1 MSRHILTCVVFLVC
15 ALGSPTDRAHAQTP
29 VSGEWITLGDVAPV
43 TGEAA
48 DILLGPAPPP
58 GQTLAMD
65 PAFIISTARSAGVV
79 VAIPLDAPVLVKR
92 LAGGAPSAAAARS
105 APAARSAQPARTLT
119 PTPAGQMPGQV
130 PGQVLVLVRDVAR
143 GDVISADDLD
153 WADAAAAR
161 LRGIDQLDAVAGMEA
176 RRSLRAGQPVLA
188 TDIRA
193 PAVIRKGD
201 PVKLVYATGGVRI
214 SVDGVAQNEAAMG
227 EGVRILNTYS
237 RRTVDAVAAGA
248 GEAHIHSTGRSR

>member
-1 MSRHILTCVVFLVC
+1 MSRYVLTALVLLAC
-15 ALGSPTDRAHAQTP
+15 ALGNPAHRAQAQTP

-65 PAFIISTARSAGVV
+65 PAFIIATARSAGVV
-79 VAIPLDAPVLVKR
+79 LAIPLDSPVLVKR
-92 LAGGAPSAAAARS
+92 LAGVAPGATAARS
-105 APAARSAQPARTLT
+105 APAPRSAQPARTLT
-119 PTPAGQMPGQV
+119 PAPAGQTPAQA
-130 PGQVLVLVRDVAR
+130 PAQVLVLIRDVAR
-143 GDVISADDLD
+143 GDIISADDLD
-153 WADAAAAR
+153 WADATAAR
-161 LRGIDQLDAVAGMEA
+161 LRGVDQLEAVAGMEA
-176 RRSLRAGQPVLA
+176 RRSLRAGQPVMA

-248 GEAHIHSTGRSR
+248 GEAHIHTTGRAR